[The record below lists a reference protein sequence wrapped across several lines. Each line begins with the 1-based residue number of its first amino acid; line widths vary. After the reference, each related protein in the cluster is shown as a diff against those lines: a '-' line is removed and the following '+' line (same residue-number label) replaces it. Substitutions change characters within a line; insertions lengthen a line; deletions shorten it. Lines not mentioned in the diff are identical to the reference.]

1 MTQDEK
7 ILRSLASLLLRGQII
22 ILLQNRLERNMWQL
36 LRQIRLQ

>member
-7 ILRSLASLLLRGQII
+7 ILRSLASRLLRGQII

-36 LRQIRLQ
+36 QRQILL